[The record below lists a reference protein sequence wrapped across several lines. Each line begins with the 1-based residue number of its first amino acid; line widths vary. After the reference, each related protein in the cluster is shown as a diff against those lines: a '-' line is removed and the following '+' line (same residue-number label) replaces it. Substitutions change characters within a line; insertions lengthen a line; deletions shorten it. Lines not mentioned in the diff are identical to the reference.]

1 MTETPASGPGFKPE
15 LVFTMN
21 TVPPFHESIA
31 GSLPTIEK
39 MCGHIALPRMRK
51 VHQRFPTDSVGD
63 VAFATERA
71 LRESGC
77 LSRVKSGDRI
87 ALGVGSRG
95 LASLPVIVSTTVET
109 LRGMGARPFI
119 VPAMGSHGGAT
130 AEGQL
135 ETLKSLGVTEAA
147 CGAPIFSSMETVCLG
162 EAATMIDGVE
172 VSLPLYIDR
181 NAYEADGIIPINR
194 IKPHTAY
201 RGNIESGLCKM
212 LVIGLGKH
220 DGAMSYHRYGF
231 GFFHDTVP
239 RIAELIIAKAPILF
253 GIASVENAY
262 HQVAQVEAIAAETI
276 KTREPALLKR
286 AFQLMGRIY
295 LDHLDT
301 LIIDQIGKDISGDGL
316 DPNISGTFS
325 TPWGGKGLEAASR
338 VILGMTEG
346 THNNFIG
353 LGLAEITTLKVFL
366 QLDPIP
372 TYINALTSRLLKQAK
387 IPLVCPTEKS
397 ALQAAIFHST
407 AVTADNP
414 RVVRIKN
421 TSEIDEIAISESLW
435 AEAEAHPNMTL
446 LGDAYSFDFD
456 EEGML
461 IP

>member
-1 MTETPASGPGFKPE
+1 MHK
-15 LVFTMN
+15 
-21 TVPPFHESIA
+21 VPTFHELIA

-39 MCGHIALPRMRK
+39 ICGHITLPRMRR
-51 VHQRFPTDSVGD
+51 VHQQFPKDTIGD
-63 VAFATERA
+63 VVSATERA
-71 LRESGC
+71 LKESGC
-77 LSRVKSGDRI
+77 LARVKYGNRI

-95 LASLPVIVSTTVET
+95 LASLSAIVSTTVKV
-109 LRGMGARPFI
+109 LREMGARPFI

-135 ETLKSLGVTEAA
+135 ETLKSLGITEVT
-147 CGAPIFSSMETVCLG
+147 CGVPILSSMETVHLG
-162 EAATMIDGVE
+162 EATTVIDGVE
-172 VSLPLYIDR
+172 VSLPLYIDK

-231 GFFHDTVP
+231 GFFHDIVP
-239 RIAELIIAKAPILF
+239 RIAELIVAKAPILF

-262 HQVAQVEAIAAETI
+262 HQVAYVEAIAAETI
-276 KTREPALLKR
+276 RAREPALLKR

-295 LDHLDT
+295 LDHLDV

-325 TPWGGKGLEAASR
+325 TPWGGKGLDAASR

-346 THNNFIG
+346 THNNFVG
-353 LGLAEITTLKVFL
+353 LGLAEITTLKMFL

-372 TYINALTSRLLKQAK
+372 TYINALTARLLKQAK

-397 ALQAAIFHST
+397 ALQAAVFHST
-407 AVTADNP
+407 TVTADDP
-414 RVVRIKN
+414 RIVRIKN
-421 TSEIDEIAISESLW
+421 TSEIEEIEISKSLW
-435 AEAEAHPNMTL
+435 AEAEVHPNMAL
-446 LGDAYSFDFD
+446 VGDSYSFNFD